1 MLNMPVKKF
10 SAAVILAFLLIF
22 VQAIFLAP
30 KNVHASTDS
39 TPPIENQE
47 TTIVIKKIT
56 PDKATTEYF
65 GGALSFSVEAEGNDL
80 QYKWAIL
87 NDSNEVVQEF
97 DSFNSNTTLNWTP
110 GKTGKYRAKVIIK
123 DASGKTVE
131 GLSDIYTVQA
141 KPVPAKITK
150 VKPDKSETKFLG
162 INLNFSVEAS
172 GSNLQYQW
180 IIYKDSKAIFTSSYN
195 SQNKSLS
202 WKPTQTGNYKAR
214 VKIKNAAGE
223 IISNYSSEYKV
234 LKPNPIIITKVLPNI
249 GSSKYLGSN
258 LNFTAYASGSNLRY
272 KWVIYSGSKVVY
284 TSSYSSKYKSF
295 NWKPKYEGTYKAKVY
310 IKNEYQTVSSTF
322 TNQYKVR
329 VNVNALVKPYYIPA
343 TMNRTAAVYSS
354 ASYSR
359 KKTTFKKWDKIEKIS
374 SSGSWYYVRNVKTK
388 TTGWV
393 RKAYVTISRDTPA
406 SKDYMKKEH
415 LERYVNENN
424 YSSSSKYFIWVDI
437 YRQRVNVFTGKK
449 NSWKLLKTMDCV
461 TGKNTTPTVR
471 GTFTV
476 KWRAPRLYSG
486 NVVAKYKTNF
496 YGRYY
501 FHSILYNRSETRVV
515 DGRLGRRLSH
525 GCVRLSTSNA
535 KWIYDKIPNGTKVFI
550 Y

>member
-1 MLNMPVKKF
+1 MTVKKF
-10 SAAVILAFLLIF
+10 STAIILTFLLVF
-22 VQAIFLAP
+22 VQAMLGEP
-30 KNVHASTDS
+30 KSVHASTDS
-39 TPPIENQE
+39 TPPLENQE
-47 TTIVIKKIT
+47 NNIVIKKVT
-56 PDKATTEYF
+56 PDKETIQYLGTT
-65 GGALSFSVEAEGNDL
+65 LSFSVEAEGTDL
-80 QYKWAIL
+80 QYKWVIL
-87 NDSNEVVQEF
+87 NDSNEIVKDF
-97 DSFNSNTTLNWTP
+97 DSFNSDSSLNWKP
-110 GKTGKYRAKVIIK
+110 EKIGKYKARVIVK
-123 DASGKTVE
+123 DASEKTLE
-131 GLSDIYTVQA
+131 GFSNVYNVQA
-141 KPVPAKITK
+141 KLTPAKITK
-150 VKPDKSETKFLG
+150 VKPDKAETKFLG
-162 INLNFSVEAS
+162 TSLSFSAEAS

-180 IIYKDSKAIFTSSYN
+180 IIYKDSKAIYTSSYN

-202 WKPTQTGNYKAR
+202 WKPTQTGKYKAK
-214 VKIKNAAGE
+214 VKIKNAVGE
-223 IISNYSSEYKV
+223 VISNFTSEYNV
-234 LKPNPIIITKVLPNI
+234 LKPNPIKITKVLPNK
-249 GSSKYLGSN
+249 GSSKYLGSS
-258 LNFTAYASGSNLRY
+258 LNFSTYASGTNLQY
-272 KWVIYSGSKVVY
+272 KWVIYNGSKVVY
-284 TSSYSSKYKSF
+284 TSSYNSKYKSF
-295 NWKPKYEGTYKAKVY
+295 NWKPKAEGTYKAKVY
-310 IKNEYQTVSSTF
+310 IKNEYQTVSSSF
-322 TNQYKVR
+322 TSQYKVQ

-343 TMNRTAAVYSS
+343 TMNSTATVYSS
-354 ASYSR
+354 ASYSK

-393 RKAYVTISRDTPA
+393 RKAYVTISKDTPA

-415 LERYVNENN
+415 MERYVNENN
-424 YSSSSKYFIWVDI
+424 YSSSSNYFIWVDI

-471 GTFTV
+471 GTFTI

-515 DGRLGRRLSH
+515 DGRLGQRLSH